1 VRVINTRP
9 QPDAASLTEALVA
22 LGHEVIEAPLLD
34 IMFEDRSGPLDL
46 DGVQAVLATSANGVR
61 ALAAATA
68 CRDISLFTVG
78 DASARTAEELG
89 FGHVTSAHG
98 DVDDLAGGVIRALDP
113 VDGALL
119 HVAGS
124 KVAGDLAGTLAGA
137 NFVTRCVTLY
147 ESRAAASLPPAAS
160 EALDSGNVDA
170 VVFFS
175 PRTAKI
181 FVRLVDEAGVA
192 HACQL
197 LNAYCLSPAVAE
209 EVTGLAW
216 RAVHVAERP
225 AQNSLL
231 DCLSETA
238 LS

>member
-1 VRVINTRP
+1 MRVINTRP

-34 IMFEDRSGPLDL
+34 IVFEDRSGPLDL
-46 DGVQAVLATSANGVR
+46 EGVQALLATSANGVR
-61 ALAAATA
+61 ALSAATA
-68 CRDISLFTVG
+68 CRDISLFVVG

-89 FGHVTSAHG
+89 FRRVSSAAG
-98 DVDDLAGGVIRALDP
+98 DVDGLAATVIRTLDP
-113 VDGALL
+113 ADGALL

-124 KVAGDLAGTLAGA
+124 EVAGDLAGALANAGFA
-137 NFVTRCVTLY
+137 TRRVTLY
-147 ESRAAASLPPAAS
+147 ESRTVASLPPAAS
-160 EALDSGNVDA
+160 EVLDSGSVDA

-175 PRTAKI
+175 PRTAKT
-181 FVRLVDEAGVA
+181 FVRLVDDAGMS

-209 EVTGLAW
+209 EVAGLTW

-225 AQNSLL
+225 AQDSLL
-231 DCLSETA
+231 DCLSDTA

>member
-1 VRVINTRP
+1 MRVINTRP

-22 LGHEVIEAPLLD
+22 LGHEVIGAPLLD
-34 IMFEDRSGPLDL
+34 IVLEDQSGPLDF

-68 CRDISLFTVG
+68 CRDMPLFAVG

-89 FGHVTSAHG
+89 FGRVTSADG
-98 DVDDLAGGVIRALDP
+98 DVDDLAATVIRALDP
-113 VDGALL
+113 ADGALL
-119 HVAGS
+119 QVAGS

-137 NFVTRCVTLY
+137 DFVVRRITLY
-147 ESRAAASLPPAAS
+147 ESRAAASLPTAAS

-175 PRTAKI
+175 PRTAKT
-181 FVRLVDEAGVA
+181 FVRLADEAGVA

-209 EVTGLAW
+209 EVAGLVW
-216 RAVHVAERP
+216 RAVHVSERP
-225 AQNSLL
+225 AQDSLL